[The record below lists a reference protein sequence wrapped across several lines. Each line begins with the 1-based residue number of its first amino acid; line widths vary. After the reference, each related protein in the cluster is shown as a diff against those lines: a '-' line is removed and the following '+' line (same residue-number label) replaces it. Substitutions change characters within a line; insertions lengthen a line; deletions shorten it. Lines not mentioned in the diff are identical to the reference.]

1 MGVGAIIGAVGSVAA
16 AGIGAASKG
25 GLFGGGGGGS
35 SMPKPKPVK
44 LSGVTLPDYMTG
56 LTDYAGQSAVIPS
69 MAETASMADALSNQ
83 AYQRGLSKIY
93 PGLTSQIGQ
102 ISNLA
107 STYLSGIIPQDVQ
120 DQIQRATAQQAISGG
135 YGATSGMGR
144 NLTARDLGLTS
155 LSLQQ
160 KGTEMFGIG
169 ANAARALNPSFTP
182 VSSLLFTPAQLLA
195 RQDQAA
201 YYNNDIKNQQEI
213 INSGNQ
219 MAMQGYKAAQGGSAM
234 SGLGGGISS
243 ITSAL
248 SKLFGSGGL
257 KFGGGGGAPGTST
270 GGGSDIGIPDD
281 YTGNLSDYDVTG
293 GSGGGSGS
301 FDWGMPDDWTGDF
314 GSYGTSFNVAQA
326 SRM

>member
-44 LSGVTLPDYMTG
+44 LQGVTLPDYMSS
-56 LTDYAGQSAVIPS
+56 LSDYAGQSSIIPS
-69 MAETASMADALSNQ
+69 MAETASMADNLSNK
-83 AYQRGLSKIY
+83 AYQQALGRIY
-93 PGLTSQIGQ
+93 PGLSSQISQ

-107 STYLSGIIPQDVQ
+107 GSYLSGIIPQDVQ

-144 NLTARDLGLTS
+144 NLTARDLGLASTS
-155 LSLQQ
+155 LQEM
-160 KGTEMFGIG
+160 GTKMFGIG

-182 VSSLLFTPAQLLA
+182 VSSLLMTPAQLLA

-201 YYNNDIKNQQEI
+201 YYNTDVKNQQEI

-219 MAMQGYKAAQGGSAM
+219 MALQGYKAAQGGSAM

-257 KFGGGGGAPGTST
+257 KFGGGGGGAAT
-270 GGGSDIGIPDD
+270 GGAGGDIGIPDD
-281 YTGNLSDYDVTG
+281 YTGYLSDYDT
-293 GSGGGSGS
+293 SGGAGSS
-301 FDWGMPDDWTGDF
+301 SADWGMPDDWTGDF
-314 GSYGTSFNVAQA
+314 GSYGTTFNVAEA